1 MIVYLHLL
9 LLPLFPLAN
18 PALAD
23 SLMQKLEMH
32 QHDTSRIVT
41 LHKLSDTFLSN
52 DIDRATDYA
61 QKALELAKRHPQYLT
76 KSQLL
81 MGRVNLYNGEL
92 VLAQKFIEEGL
103 IQAEIDQDHKLLG
116 SFYNTLAAIQFTKAE
131 IEEATVSL
139 DSAEF
144 HAIKAGDKREQISIY
159 NSKAIIY
166 GQRGFYNQAIVSL
179 QQAVRLSD
187 DLGMNKEAAAIL
199 NNLGDIYR
207 EIGQLPDAYK
217 TFLRALELVNPATEG
232 TFHTV
237 IAIGLADILMD
248 LYDESGEIT
257 KLDSASQFNS
267 AALAYA
273 QETGHLMGV
282 IYGHINEGRILLVKD
297 LPGHAKNAFQKGLD
311 VSEEQ
316 GADHASHLIKRYMGE
331 AYMDM
336 GMAKE
341 AIRLFKESLEQTK
354 SLGLINAETKNYL
367 ELAKA
372 YEAIGNNR
380 IALQFFKDHHRLN
393 DSLFSAEKSKQLA
406 ELNVKYQSTE
416 KEKENQRLRF
426 AQELNDSQIRE
437 KNILFATSVIV
448 VVLLLI
454 LSLVLFRLIGHK
466 EKANELLK
474 EQKLRVENHNRELGI
489 LNEQIT
495 LQHKV
500 ITDKNANLAKLN
512 KEKDQLLSV
521 ITHDIRSPML
531 MLQETLKM
539 INKSELTE
547 QEVFSLTKSLAAKV
561 SDTTHFIDNLLNWV
575 VAQVKGIEAKPEKLD
590 VPQLLEDVLIILN
603 DSAEKKNISLEK
615 NIQLN
620 SEVFLDAEM
629 MKVILRN
636 LLANAIKFTPESGKI
651 HIQVLQRQ
659 GLVSFTVKDSGVG
672 MNSRQLNNLFNLER
686 ISTLGTDAEKGTGLG
701 LVLTR
706 NFVERMG
713 GTIKVSSIPG
723 EGSTFHI
730 LVPNRKAKSSLKKKF
745 LHSSQN

>member
-1 MIVYLHLL
+1 M
-9 LLPLFPLAN
+9 LLPLYPLAN

-23 SLMQKLEMH
+23 SLMRTLELP
-32 QHDTSRIVT
+32 QHDTSRILT
-41 LHKLSDTFLSN
+41 LHKLSETFLSN
-52 DIDRATDYA
+52 DIDRAIGYSLE
-61 QKALELAKRHPQYLT
+61 ALELAKNFPEYLT
-76 KSQLL
+76 ESQLL
-81 MGRVNLYNGEL
+81 MGRGYLYNGEL
-92 VLAQKFIEEGL
+92 ALSQQFIEEGM

-116 SFYNTLAAIQFTKAE
+116 SFYNCLAAIQFTKAE
-131 IEEATVSL
+131 IEEANISL
-139 DSAEF
+139 DTAEF
-144 HAIKAGDKREQISIY
+144 HAKKAGNKREQISIY

-166 GQRGFYNQAIVSL
+166 GQRGFYNQAIISL
-179 QQAVRLSD
+179 QQAVRLCD

-199 NNLGDIYR
+199 NNLGDIYK

-217 TFLRALELVNPATEG
+217 TFLRALELVDPATEG

-237 IAIGLADILMD
+237 IAIGLAEVLLD
-248 LYDESGEIT
+248 LYEESGEIS

-273 QETGHLMGV
+273 QKTGHLMGV
-282 IYGHINEGRILLVKD
+282 IYGHINEGRILLIKE

-311 VSEEQ
+311 ASEEQ
-316 GADHASHLIKRYMGE
+316 GADHAEHIVKRYIGE

-336 GMAKE
+336 GMPKE

-354 SLGLINAETKNYL
+354 SLKLVNAETKNYL
-367 ELAKA
+367 KLAKA
-372 YEAIGNNR
+372 YETIGNNR
-380 IALQFFKDHHRLN
+380 MALQYFKHHHRLK

-448 VVLLLI
+448 VFLLLI

-466 EKANELLK
+466 ENANELLL

-500 ITDKNANLAKLN
+500 ITAKNANLAKLN

-539 INKSELTE
+539 INKSELSE
-547 QEVFSLTKSLAAKV
+547 QELFSLTKSLAAKV
-561 SDTTHFIDNLLNWV
+561 SDTSHFIDNLLNWV

-603 DSAEKKNISLEK
+603 DSALKKNISLVK
-615 NIQLN
+615 DIKLDSNIY
-620 SEVFLDAEM
+620 LDVEM

-636 LLANAIKFTPESGKI
+636 LLANAIKFTPDSGKI

-672 MNSRQLNNLFNLER
+672 MDPEQLTNLFDLER

-713 GTIKVSSIPG
+713 GTIKVSSTPG

-730 LVPNRKAKSSLKKKF
+730 LVPNRKEKSSVKRKIV
-745 LHSSQN
+745 HSSQN